1 MTQPTKTSSNN
12 AKLYTIEATLTV
24 IMLGF
29 ISAGLLGGANLMK
42 FIHLPE
48 HAAHVVG
55 AMLIAY
61 VIVIT
66 ATAVH
71 LGVKFALKKGE

>member
-1 MTQPTKTSSNN
+1 MNQPTKKPSN
-12 AKLYTIEATLTV
+12 AKLYAVEGTLTA

-29 ISAGLLGGANLMK
+29 ISAGLLGGANLMR

-48 HAAHVVG
+48 RAAHIVG